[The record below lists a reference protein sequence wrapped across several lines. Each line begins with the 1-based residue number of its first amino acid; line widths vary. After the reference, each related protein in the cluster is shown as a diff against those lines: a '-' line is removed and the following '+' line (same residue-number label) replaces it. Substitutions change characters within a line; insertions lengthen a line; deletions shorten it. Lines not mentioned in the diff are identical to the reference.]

1 MEDMERF
8 KIEPN
13 GRTFREE
20 YVEHTAKPIL
30 IRSLRRIGLYYAEV
44 LSHFIRIYG
53 GKPKKSLKSKIKGV
67 FVGVSADTPTEL
79 KDNLFVRAVS
89 EVFNS
94 GDNKKIILK
103 FIMGVLNLKNMLSVI
118 SSGRDEDADVDKSVS
133 YLVDSTYQYLSGK
146 LMIYGLD
153 IDPEVVR
160 VYMKRYILDH
170 VIPFM
175 YTIVQKD
182 DIASNKGIATTSVH
196 SEVQVVFGKDDNGV
210 LHSSTVNGE
219 VVRSFNFGC
228 FGISSDAGA
237 TGYDG
242 FIYTPKTIHEYL
254 DDNFY
259 KKTSRPIEMFPC
271 YVYEYFKDDK
281 FKRYGKLPKFRF
293 GMITPEIRDKSA
305 NLAPRI
311 RNFIYNS
318 PQNYRYTFDLIDYQ
332 KLSSYETREMI
343 LKKMMERMESVFN
356 NKIESVVE
364 HFERFVKT
372 RVDTYTEFNEL
383 TEEMFGVK
391 CTHFYQD
398 SCLFDFPAYP
408 WRTRL
413 WASMFTDSDK
423 REYIHTPG
431 GLASI
436 ALHLY
441 PLRIEEYPF
450 SMCIEFDIRDVG

>member
-281 FKRYGKLPKFRF
+281 FKR
-293 GMITPEIRDKSA
+293 
-305 NLAPRI
+305 
-311 RNFIYNS
+311 
-318 PQNYRYTFDLIDYQ
+318 
-332 KLSSYETREMI
+332 REMI

>member
-1 MEDMERF
+1 MERF

-20 YVEHTAKPIL
+20 YVDYTAKPIL

-53 GKPKKSLKSKIKGV
+53 GKPKKSIKSKIKGV

-103 FIMGVLNLKNMLSVI
+103 FIIGVLNLNNMLSVI
-118 SSGRDEDADVDKSVS
+118 SSGRDGNADVDKSVS
-133 YLVDSTYQYLSGK
+133 YLVDSTYEYLYGK
-146 LMIYGLD
+146 LMKYGSS
-153 IDPEVVR
+153 ITPEEVK

-175 YTIVQKD
+175 YTIVQKE
-182 DIASNKGIATTSVH
+182 DIVSNKGVATTSVH

-210 LHSSTVNGE
+210 LRSSTLNGE

-242 FIYTPKTIHEYL
+242 FVYTPKTIHDYL
-254 DDNFY
+254 DDTFF
-259 KKTSRPIEMFPC
+259 KKLLRPIEMFPY
-271 YVYEYFKDDK
+271 YVHEYFKDDK
-281 FKRYGKLPKFRF
+281 FKRYGELPKFRF
-293 GMITPEIRDKSA
+293 GMITPELREKSA
-305 NLAPRI
+305 NIAPRI

-318 PQNYRYTFDLIDYQ
+318 PQNYRYKFDLIDYQ

-343 LKKMMERMESVFN
+343 LEKMMERMESVFN
-356 NKIESVVE
+356 NKINSVVE

-391 CTHFYQD
+391 CTSFYQD
-398 SCLFDFPAYP
+398 NCYFDFPACP

-413 WASMFTDSDK
+413 WTSIFTNSNK
-423 REYIHTPG
+423 KETIHTPG
-431 GLASI
+431 SLATI
-436 ALHLY
+436 PLHLY

-450 SMCIEFDIRDVG
+450 SMCLEFDIRDVG

>member
-1 MEDMERF
+1 MEKF
-8 KIEPN
+8 KIEPS

-30 IRSLRRIGLYYAEV
+30 SRSMNTIGMYYAEV

-53 GKPKKSLKSKIKGV
+53 GKPKKSLKSKLKG
-67 FVGVSADTPTEL
+67 FFGGVSADTPTEL

-94 GDNKKIILK
+94 GNNKKIILK
-103 FIMGVLNLKNMLSVI
+103 FIMGVLNLNNMLSVV
-118 SSGRDEDADVDKSVS
+118 SSGRDGNADVDKSVS
-133 YLVDSTYQYLSGK
+133 YLVDSTYEYLSGK
-146 LMIYGLD
+146 LMTYGVD
-153 IDPEVVR
+153 IDPKVVNM
-160 VYMKRYILDH
+160 YMKRYILDH
-170 VIPFM
+170 VIPFL
-175 YTIVQKD
+175 YTIVHQD

-196 SEVQVVFGKDDNGV
+196 SEVQVVFGKDDNGI
-210 LHSSTVNGE
+210 LRSSTLEGE
-219 VVRSFNFGC
+219 VVRSFNFGY

-242 FIYTPKTIHEYL
+242 FVYTHKTIHDYL
-254 DDNFY
+254 DDTFF
-259 KKTSRPIEMFPC
+259 KKVSRPIEMFPC

-281 FKRYGKLPKFRF
+281 FKRYGELPKFRF
-293 GMITPEIRDKSA
+293 AMITPELREKSA

-311 RNFIYNS
+311 RNFIYNN
-318 PQNYRYTFDLIDYQ
+318 PQNVRSTFDLIDYQ
-332 KLSSYETREMI
+332 KLSSYETRDMI
-343 LKKMMERMESVFN
+343 LEKMKERMESVFN
-356 NKIESVVE
+356 AKIDSVVE

-391 CTHFYQD
+391 CTKFYQD

-413 WASMFTDSDK
+413 WASVFTDSDK
-423 REYIHTPG
+423 KETIHTPG
-431 GLASI
+431 SLAVI
-436 ALHLY
+436 PLHLY

-450 SMCIEFDIRDVG
+450 KMCLELDIRDTN

>member
-1 MEDMERF
+1 MERF

-20 YVEHTAKPIL
+20 YVDYTAKPII

-53 GKPKKSLKSKIKGV
+53 GKPKKSLKSKLMGV
-67 FVGVSADTPTEL
+67 FVGLSADTPTEL

-103 FIMGVLNLKNMLSVI
+103 FIMGGLNLNNMLSVI
-118 SSGRDEDADVDKSVS
+118 SSGRDGNADVDKSVS
-133 YLVDSTYQYLSGK
+133 YLVDSTYEYLNGK
-146 LMIYGLD
+146 LVKYGSS
-153 IDPEVVR
+153 ITPEELK

-170 VIPFM
+170 VIPFL
-175 YTIVQKD
+175 YTIVHQD
-182 DIASNKGIATTSVH
+182 DIASNKGIATTQVH

-210 LHSSTVNGE
+210 LRSSTLNGE
-219 VVRSFNFGC
+219 VVRSFNFGF

-242 FIYTPKTIHEYL
+242 FVYTTKTIHEYL
-254 DDNFY
+254 DDTFY

-281 FKRYGKLPKFRF
+281 FKKYGEPPKFRF
-293 GMITPEIRDKSA
+293 SMITPEIREKSGK
-305 NLAPRI
+305 LAPRI

-318 PQNYRYTFDLIDYQ
+318 PQNYRYKFDLIDYQ
-332 KLSSYETREMI
+332 KLSSYDTREVI
-343 LKKMMERMESVFN
+343 LEKMLERMQSVFN
-356 NKIESVVE
+356 AKIDSVVE
-364 HFERFVKT
+364 RFERFVKT

-391 CTHFYQD
+391 CTSFYQD
-398 SCLFDFPAYP
+398 NCYFDFPAYP

-423 REYIHTPG
+423 RESVHTPG
-431 GLASI
+431 SLASI
-436 ALHLY
+436 PLHLY

-450 SMCIEFDIRDVG
+450 SMCLEFDIRDVG

>member
-1 MEDMERF
+1 MERF

-20 YVEHTAKPIL
+20 YVDYTANPIL
-30 IRSLRRIGLYYAEV
+30 SRSMDTIGLYYAEV

-53 GKPKKSLKSKIKGV
+53 GKPKKSIKSKLKGV

-89 EVFNS
+89 DVFNS

-103 FIMGVLNLKNMLSVI
+103 FIMGVLNLNNMLSVT
-118 SSGRDEDADVDKSVS
+118 SSGRDENADVDKSVS
-133 YLVDSTYQYLSGK
+133 YLVDSTYEYLYGK
-146 LMIYGLD
+146 LVKYGSS
-153 IDPEVVR
+153 ITPEEVK

-175 YTIVQKD
+175 YTIVQKE
-182 DIASNKGIATTSVH
+182 DIVSNKGIATTQVH

-210 LHSSTVNGE
+210 LRSSTLNGE

-242 FIYTPKTIHEYL
+242 FVYTPKTIHEYL
-254 DDNFY
+254 DDTFY
-259 KKTSRPIEMFPC
+259 KKVLRPIEMFPC

-281 FKRYGKLPKFRF
+281 FKNYGGLPKFRF
-293 GMITPEIRDKSA
+293 AMITPELREKSA

-318 PQNYRYTFDLIDYQ
+318 PKNYRYTFDLIDYQ
-332 KLSSYETREMI
+332 KLSSYDTREVI
-343 LKKMMERMESVFN
+343 LEKMLGRMQSVFN
-356 NKIESVVE
+356 AKIYSVVE

-372 RVDTYTEFNEL
+372 RVDTYTELNKL

-391 CTHFYQD
+391 CTDFYQD
-398 SCLFDFPAYP
+398 SCHFYFPAYP

-413 WASMFTDSDK
+413 WASVFTNSEK
-423 REYIHTPG
+423 SEYVHTPG
-431 GLASI
+431 SLAI
-436 ALHLY
+436 IPLHLY
-441 PLRIEEYPF
+441 PIRIEEYPF
-450 SMCIEFDIRDVG
+450 SMCLEFDIRDVG

>member
-1 MEDMERF
+1 MERF

-13 GRTFREE
+13 GRTFRQEFVD
-20 YVEHTAKPIL
+20 YTANPIL
-30 IRSLRRIGLYYAEV
+30 SRSMDTIGLYYAEV
-44 LSHFIRIYG
+44 LSHFVRIYG
-53 GKPKKSLKSKIKGV
+53 GKPKKSLKNKLKGV

-103 FIMGVLNLKNMLSVI
+103 FIMGVLNLNNMLSFI
-118 SSGRDEDADVDKSVS
+118 SSGRDGDADVDKSVS
-133 YLVDSTYQYLSGK
+133 YLVDSTYQYLGGK

-153 IDPEVVR
+153 IDPKVVR

-175 YTIVQKD
+175 YTIVQKE
-182 DIASNKGIATTSVH
+182 DIVSNKGVATTSVH
-196 SEVQVVFGKDDNGV
+196 SEVQVVFGKDENGV
-210 LHSSTVNGE
+210 LRSSTLNGE
-219 VVRSFNFGC
+219 VVRSFNFGH

-242 FIYTPKTIHEYL
+242 FVYTHKTIHEYL
-254 DDNFY
+254 DDTFF
-259 KKTSRPIEMFPC
+259 KKVLRPIEMFPY

-281 FKRYGKLPKFRF
+281 FKRYGELPKFRF
-293 GMITPEIRDKSA
+293 AMITPELREKSA

-311 RNFIYNS
+311 RNFIYNN
-318 PQNYRYTFDLIDYQ
+318 PQNVRSTFDLIDYQ

-343 LKKMMERMESVFN
+343 LEKMMERMESVFN
-356 NKIESVVE
+356 AKIDSVVE
-364 HFERFVKT
+364 RFERFVKT

-391 CTHFYQD
+391 CTSFYQD
-398 SCLFDFPAYP
+398 NCYFDFPAYP

-413 WASMFTDSDK
+413 WASMFTDYDN
-423 REYIHTPG
+423 RESVHTPG
-431 GLASI
+431 SLASI
-436 ALHLY
+436 PLHLY

-450 SMCIEFDIRDVG
+450 SMCLEFDIRDVG

>member
-1 MEDMERF
+1 MERF

-20 YVEHTAKPIL
+20 YVEHTAKPIFS
-30 IRSLRRIGLYYAEV
+30 RSMDSIGLYYAEV
-44 LSHFIRIYG
+44 LSHFIRPYE
-53 GKPKKSLKSKIKGV
+53 GKPNKSLKSKLKGV

-103 FIMGVLNLKNMLSVI
+103 FILGVLNLNNMLSVI
-118 SSGRDEDADVDKSVS
+118 SSETDEDLDKSVS
-133 YLVDSTYQYLSGK
+133 YLVDRTHEYLSGK

-153 IDPEVVR
+153 IDPAVVR
-160 VYMKRYILDH
+160 VYMKRYILDY

-175 YTIVQKD
+175 YSIVQKD
-182 DIASNKGIATTSVH
+182 GIVGNKGIATTLVH

-210 LHSSTVNGE
+210 IRSSTLDGE
-219 VVRSFNFGC
+219 IVRSAHFGC
-228 FGISSDAGA
+228 LGLRTEADV

-242 FIYTPKTIHEYL
+242 FVYTHKTIHEYL
-254 DDNFY
+254 DDTFY
-259 KKTSRPIEMFPC
+259 KKVRMPIEMFPC
-271 YVYEYFKDDK
+271 YVYDYFKEDK
-281 FKRYGKLPKFRF
+281 FKSYGEPPKFLF
-293 GMITPEIRDKSA
+293 SMITPELRDKST
-305 NLAPRI
+305 NLAQRM

-318 PQNYRYTFDLIDYQ
+318 PRNFRYTFDLIDYQ
-332 KLSSYETREMI
+332 NLNSYETRDMI
-343 LKKMMERMESVFN
+343 LKKMMERMDSVFN
-356 NKIESVVE
+356 AKIDSVVE
-364 HFERFVKT
+364 RFERFVKT

-398 SCLFDFPAYP
+398 SRLFDFPAYP

-413 WASMFTDSDK
+413 WTSMFTDSEKDGSL
-423 REYIHTPG
+423 HTPYS
-431 GLASI
+431 LAV
-436 ALHLY
+436 APRHLY
-441 PLRIEEYPF
+441 SLSIEENPF
-450 SMCIEFDIRDVG
+450 AMCLEFDIRDAK

>member
-1 MEDMERF
+1 MERF
-8 KIEPN
+8 KIEPT

-20 YVEHTAKPIL
+20 YVDYTAKPIL
-30 IRSLRRIGLYYAEV
+30 SRSMDSIGLYYAEV
-44 LSHFIRIYG
+44 LSHFIRPYE
-53 GKPKKSLKSKIKGV
+53 GKPKKSLKSRLKGV

-103 FIMGVLNLKNMLSVI
+103 FILGVLNLKNMLSVI
-118 SSGRDEDADVDKSVS
+118 SSGRDGNADVDKSVS
-133 YLVDSTYQYLSGK
+133 YLVDSTYEYLSGK

-182 DIASNKGIATTSVH
+182 DIVSNKGIATTSVH

-210 LHSSTVNGE
+210 LRSSTLNGE

-242 FIYTPKTIHEYL
+242 FVYTPKTIHEYL

-281 FKRYGKLPKFRF
+281 FKRYGELPKFRF
-293 GMITPEIRDKSA
+293 SMITPELREKSA
-305 NLAPRI
+305 NLVPRI

-318 PQNYRYTFDLIDYQ
+318 PQNYRYKFDIIDYQ
-332 KLSSYETREMI
+332 KLNSYDTPEMI
-343 LKKMMERMESVFN
+343 LEKMLERMESVFN
-356 NKIESVVE
+356 NKIDSVVE

-383 TEEMFGVK
+383 TEEMFGIN
-391 CTHFYQD
+391 CTSFYQD
-398 SCLFDFPAYP
+398 NCFFEFPAYP

-413 WASMFTDSDK
+413 WTSMFTDSDK
-423 REYIHTPG
+423 SESIHTPG
-431 GLASI
+431 SLASI
-436 ALHLY
+436 PLHLY

-450 SMCIEFDIRDVG
+450 SMCLEFDIRDVG